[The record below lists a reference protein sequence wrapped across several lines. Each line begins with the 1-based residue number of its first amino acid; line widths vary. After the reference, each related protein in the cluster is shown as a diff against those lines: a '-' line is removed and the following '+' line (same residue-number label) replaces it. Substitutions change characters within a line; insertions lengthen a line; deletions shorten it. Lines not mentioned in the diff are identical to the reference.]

1 MYGYIIAGII
11 GLVIVVFFIGGLTQ
25 AKPGANSGRKA
36 PEDKPVGANA
46 PAADE
51 PTPDKSVTADSQKI
65 RHARE
70 HTPPA

>member
-11 GLVIVVFFIGGLTQ
+11 GLVILVFFIGGLTQ
-25 AKPGANSGRKA
+25 AKPGPNNSRKA
-36 PEDKPVGANA
+36 PEDKPVQNNA

-51 PTPDKSVTADSQKI
+51 PTPDKSVTADQQEI

>member
-11 GLVIVVFFIGGLTQ
+11 GLALLAFVIRGLAQ
-25 AKPGANSGRKA
+25 AKPVNNSLKSPQDR
-36 PEDKPVGANA
+36 PVQNNA

-51 PTPDKSVTADSQKI
+51 PTPDKSVTADSRKI
-65 RHARE
+65 RNARE